1 MSATSY
7 DIEQELQNYPKKLEY
22 SFLNPNS
29 GITNY
34 KRQSNGQL
42 VSNGRLRC

>member
-1 MSATSY
+1 MISTKNFK
-7 DIEQELQNYPKKLEY
+7 IVQKKLEY

-42 VSNGRLRC
+42 VSNGRQQC